1 MIFVQG
7 YIWNK
12 DSHLNAKPIV
22 DYIGYKDTLIAI
34 DTNIIAISSYWKYYY
49 TTKHDDNIHANE
61 AYADIDE
68 SYTMLDFIVTILP
81 VIIASH

>member
-49 TTKHDDNIHANE
+49 TTKHDNNIMQMKH
-61 AYADIDE
+61 
-68 SYTMLDFIVTILP
+68 MLILMNH
-81 VIIASH
+81 IQC